1 MSWGSIIR
9 AASLPI
15 ERRESLLEAFSSL
28 KQQILWKW
36 EDDTLPNQPAN
47 VHIQKWMP
55 QREILCHPNVLAFV
69 THGGLLSSSE
79 AAYCGVPVVSTMHN
93 KIDIG

>member
-15 ERRESLLEAFSSL
+15 ERRESLLKAFSSL
-28 KQQILWKW
+28 KQQVLWKW

-55 QREILCHPNVLAFV
+55 QREILCHPNVRVFV
-69 THGGLLSSSE
+69 THGGLLSSLE
-79 AAYCGVPVVSTMHN
+79 AAYCGVPLVSTMYN
-93 KIDIG
+93 KVDIG